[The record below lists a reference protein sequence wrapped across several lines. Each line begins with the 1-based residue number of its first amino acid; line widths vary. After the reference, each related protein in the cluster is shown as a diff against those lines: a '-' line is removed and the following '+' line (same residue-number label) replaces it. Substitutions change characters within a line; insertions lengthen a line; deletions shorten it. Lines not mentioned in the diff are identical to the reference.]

1 MGYLKIWSKS
11 GKPRHQ
17 RHPFAPNQPKAGSEA
32 GALRVGAERAI
43 ALCLGQEGF
52 DPDSSASDAR
62 WLHEMASVWQ
72 YGRPKRTMGAQ
83 RRKRHVTVV
92 GAASCIGA
100 PLCHALASQG
110 HHVCAVD
117 SFHDGTKR
125 LELEATGAT
134 CVRYDLA
141 SYHDGDAAGLPEAD
155 LVYFCLWQPF
165 HDLSEASPPQMIAYV
180 DVWV

>member
-1 MGYLKIWSKS
+1 
-11 GKPRHQ
+11 
-17 RHPFAPNQPKAGSEA
+17 
-32 GALRVGAERAI
+32 
-43 ALCLGQEGF
+43 
-52 DPDSSASDAR
+52 
-62 WLHEMASVWQ
+62 
-72 YGRPKRTMGAQ
+72 MGAQ

-165 HDLSEASPPQMIAYV
+165 HDLSEASPPQNDRLCGYLGVMESVYAVQLGLGLGLGVMKSVYAV
-180 DVWV
+180 QLEVYTLSCGPRWNA